1 MKIRFI
7 GLVLAALA
15 VAGCS
20 LSTGTDDLVLE
31 KECGT
36 FAVREGAPLFFEIE
50 GAAAFS
56 EQDVVVT
63 GMTRS
68 GEPALLF
75 EAHSIGVDGL
85 SPESIEFFIPN
96 AFDGASRAQ
105 LYVYFDTDGDR
116 EWTDGTDPSWSVPVC
131 ADGYAN
137 LDVSLEAG
145 EGGVIVGQDLTD
157 PAPARND
164 ADYKYQLR
172 NFDAHD
178 QKLFELR
185 MFDLTTG
192 RTVAYVRNPSIQ
204 MPDFGGR
211 MEDLVVDGRS
221 YRIDFYADNDG
232 SGGFS
237 GLPDDHVWRSEGT
250 ATGGGLDFEYVH
262 DTDFT
267 EIEWEEP

>member
-1 MKIRFI
+1 M
-7 GLVLAALA
+7 
-15 VAGCS
+15 
-20 LSTGTDDLVLE
+20 
-31 KECGT
+31 
-36 FAVREGAPLFFEIE
+36 REGAPLFFEIE
-50 GAAAFS
+50 AAGEFS
-56 EQDVVVT
+56 AEDVVVT

-68 GEPALLF
+68 GQPALLF

-85 SPESIEFFIPN
+85 SPETIEFFIPN
-96 AFDGASRAQ
+96 AFDGTSKAQ

-116 EWTDGTDPSWSVPVC
+116 EWTKGTDPSWSVPVC

-137 LDVSLEAG
+137 LNASLESG

-157 PAPARND
+157 PAPTRND
-164 ADYKYQLR
+164 ADYTYQLR

-185 MFDLTTG
+185 MFDETTG

-221 YRIDFYADNDG
+221 YRIDLYADNDG

-250 ATGGGLDFEYVH
+250 ATDVGLAFEYIH
-262 DTDFT
+262 DTDFA